1 MRVRRAAPAPVEGT
15 MQLEE
20 YFDFLSPEDIRIR
33 GTRVGI
39 ESVLLAYLRGAS
51 PEEIRERFPSVT
63 LEQIRATIDYY
74 LANKQQVQAYLDDY
88 VAYCDRARRVF
99 HDNPPP
105 HVRRLLA
112 SRERARR
119 DDPVAVP

>member
-1 MRVRRAAPAPVEGT
+1 MRWCRTAPVPTEGE
-15 MQLEE
+15 MQLED
-20 YFDFLSPEDIRIR
+20 YFDFLGAEDIRIR

-63 LEQIRATIDYY
+63 LEQVRATIDYY

-88 VAYCDRARRVF
+88 VAYCDRARRAF

-112 SRERARR
+112 CRERARR
-119 DDPVAVP
+119 GDPVAVP